1 MIQKKKL
8 KAKEKQLEQEQ
19 KQREEELEVMEGEYK
34 NLQEAVDQKSKII
47 QKLKSKYRSALSEIK
62 DLDAEHQSNK
72 EELLDSVRI
81 LERDLDFYKQIVA
94 MMLKEDQL
102 YKIKAKSQFDDE
114 NNQWKIPVFI
124 LKKGEIELPKLPEA
138 RAKQLLAENLE
149 QILEFKEEKHPKT
162 ERKEQERQRDLGRV
176 PFHQNES

>member
-1 MIQKKKL
+1 
-8 KAKEKQLEQEQ
+8 
-19 KQREEELEVMEGEYK
+19 MEGEYK

-162 ERKEQERQRDLGRV
+162 ERKEQER
-176 PFHQNES
+176 